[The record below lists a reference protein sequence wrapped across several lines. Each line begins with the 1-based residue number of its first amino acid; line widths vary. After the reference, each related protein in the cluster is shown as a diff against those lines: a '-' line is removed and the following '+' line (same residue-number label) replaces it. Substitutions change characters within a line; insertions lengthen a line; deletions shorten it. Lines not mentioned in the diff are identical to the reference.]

1 MSIPRTPPPTGPAG
15 RGVGPAGTPGA
26 AGTGTPPHAGASA
39 WLTAWWVVPALVAL
53 TVLPRAILALRLEA
67 VCRDAHFYQMLAGR
81 LRGGDVG
88 GGLEFVG
95 LNLYVGLAALL
106 GALGDAAG
114 LGAINALLIW
124 GVLAAGLTVVPLYD
138 WVRRQF
144 GAAAAVAATVAFA
157 VHPSFIEIG
166 VEPIR
171 DGTFWLLVAAAL
183 AALHRAADPTVHP
196 AADPAVHPAA
206 GPAADEP
213 DRDGSAT
220 AAGRLRWF
228 ALFGLAATAAV
239 LTRSEGWMLLAPL
252 VGWTALAAWRRP
264 GQRRTAL
271 AGAALALA
279 VGPVALIAVNLTLL
293 HGHDEWEWGRLS
305 VMKSIAR
312 WSWAALAGPAPAAE
326 PLATAG
332 AALAPHAPAG
342 DAATAALA
350 TARDMASE
358 SISTAP
364 ARTPLWQVYAEGL
377 LGSFKPALLIL
388 CGAGMLAFR
397 GRLGRTD
404 VWPLW
409 AVNAAV
415 LAAVAQRLMQHGE
428 MNGRYFLLAALLA
441 LPTAGL
447 VLCAVGRWACARP
460 ASLPAARW
468 RGGLK
473 PAAIGA
479 ALLLAG
485 LHVADG
491 LQAAHPRRG
500 AERRAAVVLRGRL
513 TELAQAEPNRPATP
527 RVWGL
532 GIAAH
537 LATEVGGDVR
547 TAFDGIDIQ
556 EARAARP
563 DLIVLPRSSGRPF
576 DFEQTGADW
585 LAAGFR
591 PLDPPASPGGETVWS
606 RMIALVPGDAA
617 PSESGPPEPGLPEP
631 GLPESDPPGPLR
643 TAVAAPVAPP
653 QVQR

>member
-1 MSIPRTPPPTGPAG
+1 MSTPRTPPPTGPAG
-15 RGVGPAGTPGA
+15 RGVGPAGPPEA
-26 AGTGTPPHAGASA
+26 AGTGTPPYAGASA
-39 WLTAWWVVPALVAL
+39 WLTAWWIVPALVVL
-53 TVLPRAILALRLEA
+53 TVAPRAILAFRLEA

-81 LRGGDVG
+81 LRAGDVG

-106 GALGDAAG
+106 GALGDAVG

-144 GAAAAVAATVAFA
+144 GAAAAAAAAAAFA

-171 DGTFWLLVAAAL
+171 DGTFWLLTAAAL
-183 AALHRAADPTVHP
+183 AALHRAADPTVAP
-196 AADPAVHPAA
+196 
-206 GPAADEP
+206 ADEETFP
-213 DRDGSAT
+213 PEPAT
-220 AAGRLRWF
+220 ASGRLRWF

-271 AGAALALA
+271 LGAALALA
-279 VGPVALIAVNLTLL
+279 VGPLALTAVNLILL
-293 HGHDEWEWGRLS
+293 HGHPEWEWGRLS

-312 WSWAALAGPAPAAE
+312 WSWAALAGAAPAAE
-326 PLATAG
+326 PLAPPATS
-332 AALAPHAPAG
+332 AALAPHVPAG
-342 DAATAALA
+342 GAATAALA
-350 TARDMASE
+350 TAREMASE
-358 SISTAP
+358 SILTAP
-364 ARTPLWQVYAEGL
+364 PETPLWQVYAEGL

-388 CGAGMLAFR
+388 CGVGMLAFR

-447 VLCAVGRWACARP
+447 VLCAIGRWAFARP

-513 TELAQAEPNRPATP
+513 TELAQAEPTHPPTP

-547 TAFDGIDIQ
+547 TAFDGIDIE

-563 DLIVLPRSSGRPF
+563 DLIVLPRSSGRSF

-617 PSESGPPEPGLPEP
+617 PSAAAPAESASPEPV
-631 GLPESDPPGPLR
+631 R
-643 TAVAAPVAPP
+643 AAAAPS
-653 QVQR
+653 QVRR